1 MKNSE
6 HQAKTATHNRSLIIL
21 ATAQMCYG
29 RHFFPVVV
37 SIHSFD
43 GVTMFTFCSSVSTS
57 CFIYS
62 RFMFYAARIKKNRL
76 ESDKEP
82 KKKTVTMLR
91 SHTLNAISCFFSCV
105 LYLFI
110 ARTSHTRFAPYKQKM
125 SFLRTFA
132 HIEVGTATEYVR
144 LFQVILWKWWDPDDR
159 NATGSLVLQNKNL
172 SFHASHVKSLIVWYF
187 QCIFLA
193 ARDFESVIFR

>member
-1 MKNSE
+1 MLRE
-6 HQAKTATHNRSLIIL
+6 T
-21 ATAQMCYG
+21 
-29 RHFFPVVV
+29 FFPRCCFHPFVWWCYYVYILFICV
-37 SIHSFD
+37 YILFHLFS
-43 GVTMFTFCSSVSTS
+43 VYVLCSTNKKES
-57 CFIYS
+57 
-62 RFMFYAARIKKNRL
+62 ARKRQRT
-76 ESDKEP
+76 

-91 SHTLNAISCFFSCV
+91 SHTLNVISCFFSCV

-110 ARTSHTRFAPYKQKM
+110 ARTSHTLFAPNKQKM

-193 ARDFESVIFR
+193 VRDFESVIFR

>member
-82 KKKTVTMLR
+82 KKKDCHYVAFTHIKRYFMFFFVRPLSIYRSNVTYSFRPLQTKNELS
-91 SHTLNAISCFFSCV
+91 SHICT
-105 LYLFI
+105 
-110 ARTSHTRFAPYKQKM
+110 H
-125 SFLRTFA
+125 
-132 HIEVGTATEYVR
+132 
-144 LFQVILWKWWDPDDR
+144 
-159 NATGSLVLQNKNL
+159 
-172 SFHASHVKSLIVWYF
+172 
-187 QCIFLA
+187 
-193 ARDFESVIFR
+193 